1 MQREFIDNRQRNCVL
16 ELELQSLS
24 LSLGLRPHYS
34 TMHMPLISQNNLLCT
49 GTLELLA

>member
-24 LSLGLRPHYS
+24 LSLSLRPHYS
-34 TMHMPLISQNNLLCT
+34 KMHMPLISQNNLLCT